1 MCDDPI
7 TTQTME
13 SMAVGGTGVGVA
25 DMQRSLGSGGE
36 GAGPPA
42 GGEERSS
49 TAVSGNALM
58 EAIDITTN
66 GTISLS
72 LSLSFCRNLS

>member
-1 MCDDPI
+1 M
-7 TTQTME
+7 
-13 SMAVGGTGVGVA
+13 GGAGVGVA
-25 DMQRSLGSGGE
+25 DKQRSLGSVGE
-36 GAGPPA
+36 GAGSST

-66 GTISLS
+66 GRSSLS
-72 LSLSFCRNLS
+72 LSLSPFIHFM